1 MERTVELVGFNHYEI
16 GIRQDIVRAVVLGDT
31 AEESVAVEM
40 ALVQDVGTHG
50 ARCSLAMCSCHTE
63 SLMVSCQ
70 CSQHLGA
77 LLYFETILTE
87 ILQLFMILR
96 NSRRIDDQT
105 RILLLTDEGY
115 FFHIFLIVD
124 EHALAFQLTGKGT
137 GRLVVTGYDE
147 SLLDEEAGN
156 GTHADA
162 SGSYEIDRFDIF
174 NFHLLY

>member
-1 MERTVELVGFNHYEI
+1 M
-16 GIRQDIVRAVVLGDT
+16 VL
-31 AEESVAVEM
+31 
-40 ALVQDVGTHG
+40 
-50 ARCSLAMCSCHTE
+50 
-63 SLMVSCQ
+63 CQ

-77 LLYFETILTE
+77 LLYFETVLTE
-87 ILQLFMILR
+87 ILQLFVVLR
-96 NSRRIDDQT
+96 NSRGIDDQA

-115 FFHIFLIVD
+115 FFDIFLIVD

-137 GRLVVTGYDE
+137 GRLVVTGNNE